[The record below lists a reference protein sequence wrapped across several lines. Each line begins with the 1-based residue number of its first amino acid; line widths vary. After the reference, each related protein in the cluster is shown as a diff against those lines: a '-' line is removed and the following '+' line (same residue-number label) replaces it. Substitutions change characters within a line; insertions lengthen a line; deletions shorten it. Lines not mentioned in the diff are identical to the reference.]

1 MSASK
6 RGKLVDFFKQ
16 VFVLH
21 KETHFSSE
29 SNGGQ
34 FYFNYR
40 LLVKVNYEEVKDFPM
55 TTI

>member
-21 KETHFSSE
+21 KETQFSSE
-29 SNGGQ
+29 NNGGQ